1 MKYLIFVFA
10 FLLASFWYASKA
22 EAHEM
27 VPTYPKLK
35 QSYMEGL
42 YTTTM
47 TMFNKRPEV
56 EYYEIGVYD
65 DNWEPVK
72 FVSNYKIWKVPYLS
86 TVSFDVYIRA
96 DDKYKVRYICSKS
109 KLRKSNMT
117 RTAISSRICSKVKRP
132 GEE

>member
-1 MKYLIFVFA
+1 MKYLVFVFA
-10 FLLASFWYASKA
+10 FLVCGFWYASKA

-27 VPTYPKLK
+27 VPTYPVLK
-35 QSYMEGL
+35 QSYLEGL
-42 YTTTM
+42 YVTTM

-65 DNWEPVK
+65 DNWEPLR
-72 FVSNYKIWKVPYLS
+72 FVSNYKIWKIPYLS
-86 TVSFDVYIRA
+86 TVSFDVYISA

-109 KLRKSNMT
+109 KLLKSDMT
-117 RTAISSRICSKVKRP
+117 RTAVSSRICSKVKRT